1 MFEAGTLPLLQDDRR
16 TRVWTRWNATYRDVH
31 VVDRE
36 NFRVGVFNLTQND
49 LGEPE
54 NYAALKAMLIEA
66 GDD

>member
-1 MFEAGTLPLLQDDRR
+1 M
-16 TRVWTRWNATYRDVH
+16 
-31 VVDRE
+31 VDRD

-49 LGEPE
+49 LGDPE